1 MRIRVRQG
9 MAALAADLD
18 GMLVKAGGRKMR
30 LAEEESV

>member
-1 MRIRVRQG
+1 MRTRLQQG

-18 GMLVKAGGRKMR
+18 GMLVRSGARKMR